1 MARLVPLEDKEILA
15 YKVQRALKDKK
26 GNKVSKG

>member
-15 YKVQRALKDKK
+15 YKAQRALKAKK
-26 GNKVSKG
+26 V

>member
-1 MARLVPLEDKEILA
+1 MARLVPLEDKEVLD
-15 YKVQRALKDKK
+15 YKAQRVLKDKK